1 MTGSVLTLSRSLI
14 AQLHLQSLAKK
25 NNKRDILLA
34 LNKLPGDLDTIFDE
48 AMKRIH
54 AQESNDVQL
63 AKKTL
68 M

>member
-1 MTGSVLTLSRSLI
+1 MTGSVLTLSRFLM

-25 NNKRDILLA
+25 NNKRDIRLA
-34 LNKLPGDLDTIFDE
+34 LNKLPANLDTMYDE

-54 AQESNDVQL
+54 AQENDDVQL